1 MKEHVPVMVNEV
13 LEALRPWEEVGTV
26 VDATLG
32 LGGTADIF
40 SGIAQTPT
48 L

>member
-13 LEALRPWEEVGTV
+13 LAALMPWEEVKIA

-32 LGGTADIF
+32 LGGHTGSIL
-40 SGIAQTPT
+40 SN
-48 L
+48 